1 MAGETTLFSKIIT
14 GDIPCCEVAKGE
26 SWLAFLDINPRR
38 PGHTLVVPHEA
49 KMHLAELSP
58 RQLSELWRG
67 VVEIQNL
74 LSTHFKTDDFS
85 IGIHDGPISGQEVP
99 HVHVHLIP
107 RSKGD
112 GGLSL
117 LACWPEAP
125 PLGSMEPD
133 FIALNELA
141 YALREI
147 GGGNGG

>member
-14 GDIPCCEVAKGE
+14 GDFPCCEVAKGA

-58 RQLSELWRG
+58 RQLSELWQG
-67 VVEIQNL
+67 VVETQSR

-99 HVHVHLIP
+99 HVHIHLIP
-107 RSKGD
+107 RSKDD
-112 GGLSL
+112 GGLSM
-117 LACWPEAP
+117 LACWPEVP
-125 PLGSMEPD
+125 PPGSTEPD

-141 YALREI
+141 CALREI
-147 GGGNGG
+147 GAENGG